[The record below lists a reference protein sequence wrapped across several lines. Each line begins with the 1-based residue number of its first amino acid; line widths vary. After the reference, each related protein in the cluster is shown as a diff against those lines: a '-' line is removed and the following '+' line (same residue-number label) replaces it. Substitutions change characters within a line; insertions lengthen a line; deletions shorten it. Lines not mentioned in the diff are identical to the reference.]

1 MVAEPLEGR
10 LGHHLAVLCEGIGP
24 RSILDSEALEQAGDY
39 IEETLAG
46 LGYDVQ
52 EQEYAWMGRT
62 FRNLVV
68 RLPGQTRPGEV
79 VVVGAHYD
87 TVPGTPGAD
96 DNGSGVAALLE
107 LARQCREMRL
117 DRTLHLVAFTL
128 EEPPAFFTP
137 WQGSRVYARSLYQN
151 RERVVAMLSLE
162 MLGYYSD
169 RPRSQ
174 RFPLFPMRWMYPNTG
189 NFIGVVGNL
198 RSRDLVRRVREAFVR
213 GSPLPVETLSTSP
226 LLPGVSLSDHASFW
240 RYGYPAVM
248 VTDTAFYRNPHYH
261 KPSDRPEALDLVR
274 LAQCVQGL
282 ARVVAELGR
291 ESPEDNENGPHLAD
305 QQDGGIIFPP

>member
-1 MVAEPLEGR
+1 MVDEPLENR
-10 LGHHLAVLCEGIGP
+10 LRHHLAVLCEEIGP
-24 RSILDSEALEQAGDY
+24 RSILDSGALEQAGDY

-46 LGYDVQ
+46 LGYAVQ
-52 EQEYAWMGRT
+52 EQEYDWLGRT
-62 FRNLVV
+62 FRNLAVQ
-68 RLPGQTRPGEV
+68 LSGDKSPDEV
-79 VVVGAHYD
+79 VVIGAHYD

-107 LARQCREMRL
+107 LARLCREIRPE
-117 DRTLHLVAFTL
+117 RTLHLVAFTL

-137 WQGSRVYARSLYQN
+137 WQGSRVYARSLCQN
-151 RERVVAMLSLE
+151 RERVVTMLSLE

-174 RFPLFPMRWMYPNTG
+174 RFPFFPMRWMYPNTG

-198 RSRDLVRRVREAFVR
+198 RSRNLVRRVREAFGR

-226 LLPGVSLSDHASFW
+226 LLPGVALSDHASFW

-261 KPSDRPEALDLVR
+261 RPSDRPETLDLAR
-274 LAQCVQGL
+274 LAWCVRGL
-282 ARVVAELGR
+282 AQVVIELVHG
-291 ESPEDNENGPHLAD
+291 A
-305 QQDGGIIFPP
+305 FPLSRS

>member
-1 MVAEPLEGR
+1 MVAEPLETR
-10 LGHHLAVLCEGIGP
+10 LGHHLAVLCEEIGP

-39 IEETLAG
+39 IEETLAA
-46 LGYDVQ
+46 LGYAVQ
-52 EQEYAWMGRT
+52 EQEYAWMGHT
-62 FRNLVV
+62 FRNLAI
-68 RLPGQTRPGEV
+68 RLPGQTHPDEV

-96 DNGSGVAALLE
+96 DNGSGVAVLLE

-117 DRTLHLVAFTL
+117 ERTLHLVAFTL

-137 WQGSRVYARSLYQN
+137 WQGSRVYARALHQN

-189 NFIGVVGNL
+189 NFIGIVGNL
-198 RSRDLVRRVREAFVR
+198 RSRNLVRRVQEAFRR
-213 GSPLPVETLSTSP
+213 GCSLPVEALATSP
-226 LLPGVSLSDHASFW
+226 LLPGVALSDHASFW
-240 RYGYPAVM
+240 RYGYLAVM

-261 KPSDRPEALDLVR
+261 KPSDRLETLDLAR
-274 LAQCVQGL
+274 LAQCVRGL
-282 ARVVAELGR
+282 AQVIAELTR
-291 ESPEDNENGPHLAD
+291 EAC
-305 QQDGGIIFPP
+305 FPSRF